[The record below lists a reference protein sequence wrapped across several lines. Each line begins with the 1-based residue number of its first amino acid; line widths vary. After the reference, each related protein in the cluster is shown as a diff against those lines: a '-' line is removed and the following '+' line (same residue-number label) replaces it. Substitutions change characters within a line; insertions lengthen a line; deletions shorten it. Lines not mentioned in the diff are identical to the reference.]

1 MAFLEAGEI
10 LLKGKSQPSKLLALV
25 GDEQLAGSTE
35 FAELGRLHANLLTS
49 LDGGTHHDGA
59 QLIAA
64 CRALAPSALQGL
76 YDVLAERLPAAPVA
90 AEPLRAAS
98 S

>member
-25 GDEQLAGSTE
+25 GDEEFAQSAE
-35 FAELGRLHANLLTS
+35 FAELARLHDNLLKC
-49 LDGGTHHDGA
+49 LAGGAHQDGA

-64 CRALAPSALQGL
+64 CRALAPSA
-76 YDVLAERLPAAPVA
+76 AAGT
-90 AEPLRAAS
+90 L
-98 S
+98 